1 MPSVPPVI
9 RLVELPPAAMAALL
23 DGDLAKASAAAGI
36 PLTGYFTTGEA
47 KSLWRF
53 RLDQIARDPSHA
65 PWIVRAAVAEPDGQV
80 VGHAGFHG
88 APENGTVTIAYSVDP
103 AHRRKGYAR
112 AMLAALR
119 ERAAADPSVTTVR
132 ATISPDNQ
140 ASLATIAGQGFT
152 YIGEQWDEE
161 DGRELIFD
169 RPAR

>member
-1 MPSVPPVI
+1 MPPVL
-9 RLVELPPAAMAALL
+9 RLVELPPAAMTALL
-23 DGDLAKASAAAGI
+23 DGDLAKASTAAGVA
-36 PLTGYFTTGEA
+36 LTDYFTTDEA
-47 KSLWRF
+47 KSLWCF

-65 PWIVRAAVAEPDGQV
+65 PWIVRAAVAEPDGHV

-112 AMLAALR
+112 AMLAALQ

-152 YIGEQWDEE
+152 FIGEQWDEE

>member
-1 MPSVPPVI
+1 MI
-9 RLVELPPAAMAALL
+9 ALL
-23 DGDLAKASAAAGI
+23 DGDLAGAATATGS
-36 PLTGYFTTGEA
+36 PLTGYFTTDEA

-53 RLDQIARDPSHA
+53 RLAQLARDPSHA
-65 PWIVRAAVAEPDGQV
+65 AWIVRAAVAQPDGHV

-112 AMLAALR
+112 AMLTALM
-119 ERAAADPSVTTVR
+119 ERAAAEPSVTTVR
-132 ATISPDNQ
+132 ATISPDNR

-152 YIGEQWDEE
+152 YIGEQWDDE
-161 DGRELIFD
+161 DGRELIFE

>member
-1 MPSVPPVI
+1 MPPVI
-9 RLVELPPAAMAALL
+9 RLVELPAAAMTALL
-23 DGDLAKASAAAGI
+23 DGDLAKASAAVGI
-36 PLTGYFTTGEA
+36 PLTGYFTTDEA

-65 PWIVRAAVAEPDGQV
+65 PWIVRAAVAEPDGDV

-112 AMLAALR
+112 AMLAALQ

-140 ASLATIAGQGFT
+140 ASLATIAGGGFT
-152 YIGEQWDEE
+152 FIGEQWDEE